1 MRKIIFIYTLI
12 SAVIAIV
19 YLFFIVVNPAFIS
32 DTIRDVCVC
41 VFFIPSVLLNLF
53 IKYFFKE
60 KIK

>member
-12 SAVIAIV
+12 SAIIAVI

-53 IKYFFKE
+53 VRYIFKE